1 MKCSTC
7 GAGNNFDSLPF
18 TCEYC
23 GARNLLKNHSP
34 QNNQKLNDNNT
45 HKPGDYI
52 NQNDENRIKA
62 IQFYKQEDYD
72 FAHEYFNKYL
82 SSYPDDFQVWIYQIK
97 SESKILNKSNF
108 LDKFDLI
115 DDTAEELIIRLEKLK
130 TTKTEETETLPDEDQ
145 YELAFDYLKKAQKE
159 IKEELGNA
167 ASRIKYEVYKEVT
180 NNSDKKDAANLA
192 IKHIKILKRSYKYY
206 FTRHEHLINKCFRE
220 LLFIFMYLNKIN
232 LMVDDEIKYYIDEL
246 SYMNKH
252 GKHSQRIMKELKET
266 LIKATKSIS
275 IITVPDFFLENVKNI
290 PNLDLNEKSV
300 FKALFV
306 KVENKNV
313 KTRNKNAKQHAALDW
328 EGKEGC
334 MDFVWDMIY
343 LIILLSIVIFIGR
356 LLGWF

>member
-1 MKCSTC
+1 MKCNTC

-45 HKPGDYI
+45 HKPGDHI

-72 FAHEYFNKYL
+72 FAYEYFNKYL
-82 SSYPDDFQVWIYQIK
+82 SSYPDDLQVWIYQIK
-97 SESKILNKSNF
+97 SELKILNKSNF

-115 DDTAEELIIRLEKLK
+115 DDTAEELLIRLEKLK
-130 TTKTEETETLPDEDQ
+130 TTN
-145 YELAFDYLKKAQKE
+145 YLRVQKE
-159 IKEELGNA
+159 IKEELYNA
-167 ASRIKYEVYKEVT
+167 ASRTKYEVYEEVT

-206 FTRHEHLINKCFRE
+206 FTRHEHLINSCFRE
-220 LLFIFMYLNKIN
+220 LRFIFMYLNKIN

-246 SYMNKH
+246 SYMNKY

-275 IITVPDFFLENVKNI
+275 VITVPDFFLENVKNI

-313 KTRNKNAKQHAALDW
+313 NKDKNYYSGEA
-328 EGKEGC
+328 KEGC
-334 MDFVWDMIY
+334 NEIVENMVLYFLLLPVLF
-343 LIILLSIVIFIGR
+343 LI
-356 LLGWF
+356 GWLFDWF